1 MFIPRL
7 RLSAFSLACLF
18 FLNSSLTFGQATA
31 EAEKK
36 PEATS
41 SDTKA
46 DTATANGDAE
56 QGKQAQKSTPIKV
69 ASIIFKGG
77 LPEGSAVGNPFGGDS
92 NTLADALRRLGQ
104 ARRDKEI
111 HAVILEIRG
120 LAVGRGKLN
129 EIRQAIR
136 LVRDAGKRVT
146 ASLEMATA
154 SDYLVACACDQIMM
168 PESGDLVLP
177 GIRAEL
183 TFYKRLFEKFDVAVD
198 MLQVGD
204 FKGAAEPYTRDS
216 MSPAF
221 RSQLESVLSDYFDQ
235 MLEDIAAAR
244 GLPKERVKELIDQG
258 MFTAADAKRVGLID
272 HISYPNHLDEE
283 LLCGCTHDD
292 VVIVENYAKKAVDT
306 DFSGMTGFV
315 KLLELMSGGKGT
327 SSATKGKKIG
337 LVYAMGAITSGKSA
351 SSFMG
356 ESTMG
361 SDTIVEALRTASKND
376 DVSAIVFRIDS
387 PGGSAL
393 ASDIIWNEIQQI
405 EKPVIASMGDIAGS
419 GGYYI
424 AMGCD
429 KIYAEPGTLTGSI
442 GVVGG
447 KLALGK
453 AMERF
458 GLTTDVIAMGK
469 NSGLFSV
476 NEPFSDSERAAWQ
489 QMMNE
494 TYRLFTTKAAEGRKK
509 TVDEILQLAGGRV
522 FSGRQAKA
530 NGLVDELGTLRDAIA
545 EAQRLGGMESKDTP
559 DLLILP
565 EQKSFFEQLMEGD
578 SVATPRVEV
587 PLIPQAA
594 FEHLKVVEQLFA
606 EPSVLLM
613 PCRIEIQ

>member
-1 MFIPRL
+1 MIVHFRRPWTAL
-7 RLSAFSLACLF
+7 LACLVSLACSIPQPGYAQAVAEEK
-18 FLNSSLTFGQATA
+18 NKEAAAASPEKGEGEVAPKPSS
-31 EAEKK
+31 
-36 PEATS
+36 
-41 SDTKA
+41 
-46 DTATANGDAE
+46 
-56 QGKQAQKSTPIKV
+56 IKV
-69 ASIIFKGG
+69 ASIKLKGG
-77 LPEGSAVGNPFGGDS
+77 LAEGNSAGSPFGGDLNS
-92 NTLADALRRLGQ
+92 LNDILRRLGQ
-104 ARRDKEI
+104 AQRDKEI
-111 HAVILEIRG
+111 HAVILEIRE

-129 EIRQAIR
+129 EIRSAIR
-136 LVRDAGKRVT
+136 TLRDSGKRVT
-146 ASLEMATA
+146 ASLEMATTP
-154 SDYLVACACDQIMM
+154 DYLVACACDQIIM

-183 TFYKRLFEKFDVAVD
+183 TFYKRLFEKFDITVD

-221 RSQLESVLSDYFDQ
+221 RSQLEAVLGDYFEQ
-235 MLEDIAAAR
+235 MVEDIAAAR

-258 MFTAADAKRVGLID
+258 MFTSADAKRVGLID
-272 HISYPNHLDEE
+272 HIAYPSHFDEE
-283 LLCGCTHDD
+283 RICGCQHAKVT
-292 VVIVENYAKKAVDT
+292 IVEDYAKKAVDT

-315 KLLELMSGGKGT
+315 KLLELMSGGKNT
-327 SSATKGKKIG
+327 SATSKGKKIG

-361 SDTIVEALRTASKND
+361 SDTIVEALREASEDEN
-376 DVSAIVFRIDS
+376 VSAIVFRIDS

-393 ASDIIWNEIQQI
+393 ASDIIWNEIQKI
-405 EKPVIASMGDIAGS
+405 EKPVIASMGDVAGS

-469 NSGLFSV
+469 NSGLFSA
-476 NEPFSDSERAAWQ
+476 NSPFTESERTAWQ

-494 TYRLFTTKAAEGRKK
+494 TYRLFTTKAAAGRKM
-509 TVDEILQLAGGRV
+509 TVDELQKLAGGRV
-522 FSGRQAKA
+522 WSGRQAKA
-530 NGLVDELGTLRDAIA
+530 NGLIDEVGTLKDAIA
-545 EAQRLGGMESKDTP
+545 EAQRRGGLEVKDNP
-559 DLLILP
+559 ELLILP
-565 EQKSFFEQLMEGD
+565 EQKSFFEQLIEGD
-578 SVATPRVEV
+578 SVTTPTVLV
-587 PLIPQAA
+587 PMLPTDVLD
-594 FEHLKVVEQLFA
+594 HLKLVEQLFS

-613 PCRIEIQ
+613 PCKITIR